1 MKARRIEM
9 VLGVLLAAALG
20 GAIWLRFW
28 GNVAPQVA
36 GPSSAQTGTSQ
47 PVETQPLD
55 TAQKLSALAVTAEE
69 QELAQNCERLA
80 DHEVDLAFAS
90 ALRDA
95 TLHPAPATPATRA
108 ILAHIADIQTRL
120 QPEQDEVTR
129 LKPLVAKAEGS
140 QKQDLD
146 DEMQLQQALLEA
158 DQQELDAAQQELI
171 RAGGDRRSTIQ
182 QLMDQHDA
190 WHQRVAAGTSGGAA
204 SSAEGAVELTTARN
218 LLARVRAWRQLRD
231 KSNQLAQAEDEL
243 KGRIADLVSEH
254 ARDEQEENAPAESP
268 ADAGSNSIYSTL
280 KRVAEEQQ
288 NLAELDERAGDLQ
301 QLRSVYGDW
310 AALVKARQRAY
321 ALGSIETGL
330 WIVALVLAVMLAEP
344 VLRVIFARLGTG
356 TRRAGSIRA
365 IVRSIA
371 QVIGLL
377 LVLLLIFG
385 PPSELAT
392 VLALAGAGLTVALKD
407 FIVGFFGWF
416 ILMGPNGIRPGDW
429 VEIEGVGGEVLEVGL
444 LHTVLLETGDWSD
457 ASHPTGRKVT
467 FVNSYAIEGHYFNF
481 STSGRWTWDE
491 LQVPVS
497 FDADPYPIA
506 QTIQKIVAHETESNA
521 RLAEADWQRVVADR
535 SGSPFSA
542 APAVSVRPTGSGVN
556 IAVRYMTYMTQASER
571 LEVRSRLYYKILEV
585 LRQKPAVGDP
595 KPG

>member
-1 MKARRIEM
+1 MEM
-9 VLGVLLAAALG
+9 VLGVLLAAALA
-20 GAIWLRFW
+20 GATWLQFW

-36 GPSSAQTGTSQ
+36 VPSSAQTGASQ
-47 PVETQPLD
+47 PVDTRPLD

-95 TLHPAPATPATRA
+95 TLHPAPATAATRA
-108 ILAHIADIQTRL
+108 ILAHIAEIQTRL

-190 WHQRVAAGTSGGAA
+190 WHQRVAAGNSGGGA

-231 KSNQLAQAEDEL
+231 KSNQLAQAEDDL
-243 KGRIADLVSEH
+243 KERIADLVSEH
-254 ARDEQEENAPAESP
+254 ARDEQAENAPAESSASP
-268 ADAGSNSIYSTL
+268 ADAASNSIYSTL

-301 QLRSVYGDW
+301 QLSSVYSDW
-310 AALVKARQRAY
+310 AALVHARQRAY
-321 ALGSIETGL
+321 ALGSIETSL
-330 WIVALVLAVMLAEP
+330 WIVALVLVVMLAEP
-344 VLRVIFARLGTG
+344 VLRVIFARLRTG

-371 QVIGLL
+371 QVIGLV

-392 VLALAGAGLTVALKD
+392 VIALAGAGLTVALKD

-506 QTIQKIVAHETESNA
+506 QTIQKIVAQETESNA

-535 SGSPFSA
+535 SSSPFSA

-556 IAVRYMTYMTQASER
+556 IAVRYMTQASER
-571 LEVRSRLYYKILEV
+571 LEIRSRLYYKILEV
-585 LRQKPAVGDP
+585 LRRKPAVADSQPESG
-595 KPG
+595 GVA